1 MHPSSFCQLHRS
13 LGPLVSRAR
22 AAPYAYPEC
31 LCAFLC
37 VHARANNV
45 CIYIT
50 YSGVVGGSV
59 LGVGVASKCMQN
71 TCHACPSRV
80 LFIFITQ
87 SMQSFAHYFHSS
99 LRSSYWNGV
108 QNGIGGQ
115 GVPCSLLPAPCILSP
130 AFLLQLSRL
139 TCLINGRS
147 CQEAALF
154 VLLNLQATDWESF
167 FPTSPLAI

>member
-1 MHPSSFCQLHRS
+1 M
-13 LGPLVSRAR
+13 
-22 AAPYAYPEC
+22 
-31 LCAFLC
+31 
-37 VHARANNV
+37 
-45 CIYIT
+45 
-50 YSGVVGGSV
+50 
-59 LGVGVASKCMQN
+59 ASKCMQN

-108 QNGIGGQ
+108 QNGIGGH
-115 GVPCSLLPAPCILSP
+115 GVHCSLLPALCILFP

-154 VLLNLQATDWESF
+154 VLLNLQATDWES
-167 FPTSPLAI
+167 SPPPLSPGYIESMNYEFELRPACSSIRRRRNRYADQLPMVYSYKLFALTDNICSPVLPLPPSL